1 MKLSIRNEPLRA
13 VREAHQVPGV
23 MYGKEISPVN
33 VKVDEKEFKEALKKY
48 GKSMTF
54 KAELDGVTHDVY
66 IKYTQGRILLPDTIL
81 HFDLHR
87 VSAKDMF
94 KTTIPIQL
102 LGKEA
107 FHGQSYLLL
116 QELDMLEVEFA
127 PGQGLSKIEID
138 VSKLKV
144 GDSLRVKDLNL
155 GHGIVILEDM
165 EQVIAH
171 VREHIVSEEEP
182 VVAKPVVAPV
192 VEEKVVE
199 TVAQKRAKA

>member
-1 MKLSIRNEPLRA
+1 MKLQIRTESLRL

-23 MYGKEISPVN
+23 MYGKGISPVN
-33 VKVDEKEFKEALKKY
+33 VQVDEKEFKEALKKY

-54 KAELDGVTHDVY
+54 KAELNGVTHDVY
-66 IKYTQGRILLPDTIL
+66 IKYTQGRILLPETIL

-87 VSAKDMF
+87 VSEKEMF

-127 PGQGLSKIEID
+127 PGQGLSKIEVD
-138 VSKLKV
+138 VSNLKI
-144 GDSLRVKDLNL
+144 GDSIHVKDLNL
-155 GHGIVILEDM
+155 GHGIVILQDM
-165 EQVIAH
+165 DQVIAH
-171 VREHIVSEEEP
+171 VKEHIVAEEEP
-182 VVAKPVVAPV
+182 VVVKPVVASV
-192 VEEKVVE
+192 IDEKVVE

>member
-1 MKLSIRNEPLRA
+1 MKLSVRTESLRT

-33 VKVDEKEFKEALKKY
+33 VQVDEKEFKEALKKY

-66 IKYTQGRILLPDTIL
+66 IKYTQGRILLPETII

-87 VSAKDMF
+87 VSAKEMF
-94 KTTIPIQL
+94 ETTIPIQL
-102 LGKEA
+102 VGKEA

-144 GDSLRVKDLNL
+144 GESLRVKDLNL

-171 VREHIVSEEEP
+171 VKEQTISEEEP
-182 VVAKPVVAPV
+182 VVAAPVVAPV
-192 VEEKVVE
+192 VEEKIVE
-199 TVAQKRAKA
+199 TVEQKRNKK

>member
-1 MKLSIRNEPLRA
+1 MKLSIRTEPLRL

-33 VKVDEKEFKEALKKY
+33 VQADEKEFKEALKQY

-102 LGKEA
+102 LGKDA
-107 FHGQSYLLL
+107 FHGQSYILL

-127 PGQGLSKIEID
+127 PGQGLSKIEVD
-138 VSKLKV
+138 VTNLKV
-144 GDSLRVKDLNL
+144 GESIHVKDLNL

-171 VREHIVSEEEP
+171 VRELNMAEEEP
-182 VVAKPVVAPV
+182 VVAPVVAV
-192 VEEKVVE
+192 VEEEKVEE